1 MKPNLV
7 FKSQVALVV
16 TFARLDAEEI
26 QDGVVRATCEGI
38 ERIAGLEGGMGYCAN
53 GWRGHCEVAWEL

>member
-16 TFARLDAEEI
+16 TFIRSDAEEI
-26 QDGVVRATCEGI
+26 QDGFVRATCEGI
-38 ERIAGLEGGMGYCAN
+38 ERIAGLEEGMGYCTN